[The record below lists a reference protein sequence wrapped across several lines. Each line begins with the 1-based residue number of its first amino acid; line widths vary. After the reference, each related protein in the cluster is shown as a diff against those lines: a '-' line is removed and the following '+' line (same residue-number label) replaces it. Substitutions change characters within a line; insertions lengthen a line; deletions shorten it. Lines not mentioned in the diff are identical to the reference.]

1 LQSCFSSENLAL
13 FKVKMKRMQIGRE
26 REYRQ
31 KKKHAKRGEKQTGLK
46 KKIYQDFITN
56 NFC

>member
-1 LQSCFSSENLAL
+1 
-13 FKVKMKRMQIGRE
+13 MQIGRE
-26 REYRQ
+26 KEYRQ

-56 NFC
+56 NFCWTLKWKLIVQEQKVVSEIL